1 MNKPFL
7 AYKFYFDFL
16 PHSTGG
22 WEERGLLSGC
32 VVLSLQ
38 LGLNRVI
45 CLIRDRNKD
54 KQNIVKMP
62 NFFFSSC
69 ISAVLPPA

>member
-16 PHSTGG
+16 PHSAGG

-45 CLIRDRNKD
+45 CLMKDRNKD
-54 KQNIVKMP
+54 K
-62 NFFFSSC
+62 
-69 ISAVLPPA
+69 